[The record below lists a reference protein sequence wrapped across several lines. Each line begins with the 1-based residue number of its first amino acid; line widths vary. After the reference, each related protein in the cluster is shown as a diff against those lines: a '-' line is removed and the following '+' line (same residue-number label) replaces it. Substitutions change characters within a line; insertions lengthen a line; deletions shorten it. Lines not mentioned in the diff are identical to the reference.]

1 MFVFGCKD
9 DLLDAVAPIATACGC
24 EDDFFDDADADAP
37 IATAGGN
44 FFVVVFVFGCKDDLL
59 LDADAAN
66 ETFFANGFF
75 FDLLDADA
83 DAEGLFAANAVWLV
97 AGIFLP

>member
-1 MFVFGCKD
+1 M
-9 DLLDAVAPIATACGC
+9 ATADG
-24 EDDFFDDADADAP
+24 
-37 IATAGGN
+37 T

-59 LDADAAN
+59 DADAA
-66 ETFFANGFF
+66 ERTFFAAVFVFGCKD
-75 FDLLDADA
+75 DLLDA